1 MTMPK
6 VEGWLLN
13 PETQW
18 AYRFH
23 RDEKSWV
30 HDPKVFL
37 DKGKQFGKEEAPL
50 LVTRQHL
57 RRERAEELWK
67 LLRSQGWQQSEPL
80 WGRYAD
86 V

>member
-1 MTMPK
+1 M
-6 VEGWLLN
+6 LD

-30 HDPKVFL
+30 RDPMVFM
-37 DKGKQFGKEEAPL
+37 DKGKQLPDEQAPL

-67 LLRSQGWQQSEPL
+67 LLRSQGWQKTEPL
-80 WGRYAD
+80 WGAHAD